1 MLKTD
6 EKCLFCKFKIIPEF
20 VLVSQISQSQTDKQK
35 TAGSRKCVGDAA
47 SHLKNILIF

>member
-6 EKCLFCKFKIIPEF
+6 EECLFCKFKIIPDF
-20 VLVSQISQSQTDKQK
+20 ISPSQTDKQK

-47 SHLKNILIF
+47 SHLRNILIF